1 MKKYIILGIIILAVV
16 LGGGAFALFSALSGG
31 PWEGVWWGVQEAGMN
46 WSGDNIRN
54 LETITFT
61 RNDDKTITVDH
72 RVQQGS
78 KEMEGSLSGTG
89 AIDGGRLIV
98 TTKTGR
104 EVTFSY
110 SRISKLIELPLKNA
124 DKTPVT
130 IKPLT
135 EENNNDMEEIRSE
148 IVKISQKPE
157 NKIDTTL
164 SSTKS

>member
-1 MKKYIILGIIILAVV
+1 MKKYIILGIIILAVI
-16 LGGGAFALFSALSGG
+16 LGGGVFALFSALSGG

-46 WSGDNIRN
+46 WSGDNIRH

-61 RNDDKTITVDH
+61 H

-78 KEMEGSLSGTG
+78 KEVEGSLSGTG

-110 SRISKLIELPLKNA
+110 SRINKLIELPLKNA

-130 IKPLT
+130 VKPLT

-148 IVKISQKPE
+148 IVKVSQKPE